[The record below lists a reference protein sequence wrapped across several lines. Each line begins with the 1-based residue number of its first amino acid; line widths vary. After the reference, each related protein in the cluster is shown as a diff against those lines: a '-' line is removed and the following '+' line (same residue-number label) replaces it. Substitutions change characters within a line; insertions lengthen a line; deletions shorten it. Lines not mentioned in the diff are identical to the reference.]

1 MHEQPDDHT
10 EDDSPHGAGHTD
22 IRPQDACGEDDGQHI
37 DRRTGVEKS
46 DGRSQAGAALPDAG
60 KQRQHRTGTD
70 GQDRAG
76 NAGHPVG
83 EHLAGAGARYFITAP
98 WETKTATPPAM
109 KNAGTK
115 QSRTCSWA
123 YHLARARDSI
133 TAWLKRALSTGRKKK
148 SRKPPTIMAS
158 GFQTA
163 CQSMRLGASDSV
175 AGVPAAFCAGP
186 SEITSL
192 IWHPPGLVRDHQG
205 ILIPQARTKLSYIVI
220 YSYMKAK
227 KKTQFLFRISK
238 RSILSIPSSNPET
251 SGSSF
256 NQWRRLPKM
265 DAAKG
270 LWRPSARV

>member
-1 MHEQPDDHT
+1 MPARRQVFHHRALGDEDRHPSGNEERRHQAEQDMFLGIPFGQGQGLDHRMAETGVIHGQEEEEQKTADDH
-10 EDDSPHGAGHTD
+10 
-22 IRPQDACGEDDGQHI
+22 
-37 DRRTGVEKS
+37 
-46 DGRSQAGAALPDAG
+46 
-60 KQRQHRTGTD
+60 
-70 GQDRAG
+70 
-76 NAGHPVG
+76 
-83 EHLAGAGARYFITAP
+83 
-98 WETKTATPPAM
+98 
-109 KNAGTK
+109 
-115 QSRTCSWA
+115 
-123 YHLARARDSI
+123 
-133 TAWLKRALSTGRKKK
+133 
-148 SRKPPTIMAS
+148 AS